1 MSQLAFDFDA
11 PLAVVVAAKQS
22 RAQLKREA
30 AEKAEDDAARNSR
43 FWALQLAEARAYW
56 KVGMVTSLPIFSTV
70 QDSDQR
76 YTQMLPGVVESITG
90 DTATV
95 RIYAAPEYGYTL
107 ANYPLHRKLAID
119 VQLNDLGVHHGNRS
133 LESIVARGMLETGD
147 PEIAASV
154 AARVADW
161 SNR

>member
-11 PLAVVVAAKQS
+11 PVAATTTVKPS
-22 RAQLKREA
+22 REQLKREA
-30 AEKAEDDAARNSR
+30 AERAEDDAARNR
-43 FWALQLAEARAYW
+43 KFWVLRLAEARAYW
-56 KVGMVTSLPIFSTV
+56 KVGMVTSLPIFATV

-119 VQLNDLGVHHGNRS
+119 VPLNDLGAHHGNQS
-133 LESIVARGMLETGD
+133 LESIVARGLLETGD
-147 PEIAASV
+147 PEIAASI
-154 AARVADW
+154 ADRVADW
-161 SNR
+161 SKR